1 MTHAAASGAARMR
14 FWRIT
19 GRREMRRADAGRAAT
34 QGDHG
39 LSDRGLGS
47 ADRVL
52 LCARERKSRRVSPLR
67 RGATNA
73 RNGLETLGLG
83 RRVPELLGGGD
94 SVRARVDAELA
105 HDV

>member
-1 MTHAAASGAARMR
+1 MQTLDAPQL
-14 FWRIT
+14 
-19 GRREMRRADAGRAAT
+19 RAT
-34 QGDHG
+34 TVCPT
-39 LSDRGLGS
+39 RGLGS